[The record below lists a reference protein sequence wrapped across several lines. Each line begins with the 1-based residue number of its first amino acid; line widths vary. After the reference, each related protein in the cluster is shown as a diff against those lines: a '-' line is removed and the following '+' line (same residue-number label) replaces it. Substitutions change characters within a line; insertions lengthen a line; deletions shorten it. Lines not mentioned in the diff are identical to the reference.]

1 MTLHVLW
8 GLAQWQAGLF
18 AGARCPGS
26 DPPAPT
32 VPSIRS
38 SFNVSLSRY
47 LQPARRNPLDSSA
60 RDCTAERPGR
70 CGDHPQLHD
79 PRTSRTDQQ
88 RTGRSLAAL
97 EAGSKHQHELI
108 AEFHGRQTK
117 RLTNLVTHSKTF
129 REEILDDDLFHDL
142 GNVLYAAECGDWWL
156 TTAQL
161 IEIGPGNKAQMLHRD
176 MAQYQPFV
184 AMNKHAPRT
193 ITNLM
198 LALTDFTEENGAT
211 RLIPGSQDWDDFDD
225 VGTPE
230 MTIPALLKAGDAVLF
245 GGKVVHG
252 GGANV
257 TADFY
262 RRGLTIPMQ
271 ASIITPEEAY
281 PLIVPLELVR
291 TLAPRVQKI
300 LGFRSQYPNGS
311 PGLWQH
317 NYADLA
323 DYLQL

>member
-1 MTLHVLW
+1 MMFFW

-18 AGARCPGS
+18 RRCPLPGQR
-26 DPPAPT
+26 PACAN
-32 VPSIRS
+32 RS
-38 SFNVSLSRY
+38 FNPEFFNVSLSRY
-47 LQPARRNPLDSSA
+47 LQPARRNLLDSSA

-88 RTGRSLAAL
+88 RTGRSPGRARGRLQ
-97 EAGSKHQHELI
+97 HQHELI
-108 AEFHGRQTK
+108 VEFHGRQTK

-211 RLIPGSQDWDDFDD
+211 RLIPGART
-225 VGTPE
+225 G
-230 MTIPALLKAGDAVLF
+230 MTS
-245 GGKVVHG
+245 
-252 GGANV
+252 
-257 TADFY
+257 T
-262 RRGLTIPMQ
+262 M
-271 ASIITPEEAY
+271 
-281 PLIVPLELVR
+281 
-291 TLAPRVQKI
+291 
-300 LGFRSQYPNGS
+300 
-311 PGLWQH
+311 
-317 NYADLA
+317 
-323 DYLQL
+323 

>member
-1 MTLHVLW
+1 MSASRDSMPSLPVVTRSTS
-8 GLAQWQAGLF
+8 AQEIALLSDQAGAVIIRNF
-18 AGARCPGS
+18 M
-26 DPPAPT
+26 PPEQVVRINNELDAP
-32 VPSIRS
+32 
-38 SFNVSLSRY
+38 
-47 LQPARRNPLDSSA
+47 
-60 RDCTAERPGR
+60 
-70 CGDHPQLHD
+70 
-79 PRTSRTDQQ
+79 
-88 RTGRSLAAL
+88 LAAL
-97 EAGSKHQHELI
+97 DAGSKHEHALI
-108 AEFHGRQTK
+108 AEFHGHQTK

-129 REEILDDDLFHDL
+129 REEILDDDLFHEL
-142 GNVLYAAECGDWWL
+142 GNVLFAPECGDWWL

-184 AMNKHAPRT
+184 AMNKHAPRA

-211 RLIPGSQDWDDFDD
+211 RLIPGSQDWDDFND

-257 TADFY
+257 TADYY

-291 TLAPRVQKI
+291 TLSLRVQKI

>member
-1 MTLHVLW
+1 M
-8 GLAQWQAGLF
+8 F
-18 AGARCPGS
+18 AGARCPVARINNEL
-26 DPPAPT
+26 DAP
-32 VPSIRS
+32 
-38 SFNVSLSRY
+38 
-47 LQPARRNPLDSSA
+47 
-60 RDCTAERPGR
+60 
-70 CGDHPQLHD
+70 
-79 PRTSRTDQQ
+79 
-88 RTGRSLAAL
+88 LAAL

>member
-1 MTLHVLW
+1 MSASRNSTPSLPVVTRSTS
-8 GLAQWQAGLF
+8 AQEIALLSDQAGAVIIRNF
-18 AGARCPGS
+18 MTPEQVARINS
-26 DPPAPT
+26 ELDAP
-32 VPSIRS
+32 
-38 SFNVSLSRY
+38 
-47 LQPARRNPLDSSA
+47 
-60 RDCTAERPGR
+60 
-70 CGDHPQLHD
+70 
-79 PRTSRTDQQ
+79 
-88 RTGRSLAAL
+88 LAAL
-97 EAGSKHQHELI
+97 DAGSRHEHALI
-108 AEFHGRQTK
+108 AEFHGHQTK

-129 REEILDDDLFHDL
+129 REEVLDDDLFHEL
-142 GNVLYAAECGDWWL
+142 GNVLYAPECGDWWL

-176 MAQYQPFV
+176 MMQYQPFV
-184 AMNKHAPRT
+184 AMSKHAPRA

-257 TADFY
+257 TTDYY

-291 TLAPRVQKI
+291 TLSPRVQKI

>member
-1 MTLHVLW
+1 MSASRDSLP
-8 GLAQWQAGLF
+8 GLPVVTRSNSAEEIALLSDQAG
-18 AGARCPGS
+18 A
-26 DPPAPT
+26 
-32 VPSIRS
+32 VIIRS
-38 SFNVSLSRY
+38 FLTPEQVVRINDELEA
-47 LQPARRNPLDSSA
+47 P
-60 RDCTAERPGR
+60 
-70 CGDHPQLHD
+70 
-79 PRTSRTDQQ
+79 
-88 RTGRSLAAL
+88 LAAL
-97 EAGSKHQHELI
+97 DAGSKHEHALV
-108 AEFHGRQTK
+108 AEFHGHQTK

-129 REEILDDDLFHDL
+129 REEILDDDLFHEL
-142 GNVLYAAECGDWWL
+142 GRVLYEPECGDWWL

-184 AMNKHAPRT
+184 AMNKHAPRA

-211 RLIPGSQDWDDFDD
+211 RLIPGSQDWDDFEEL
-225 VGTPE
+225 GTPE
-230 MTIPALLKAGDAVLF
+230 MTIPALLNAGDAVLF

-252 GGANV
+252 GGPNV
-257 TADFY
+257 TTDYY

-271 ASIITPEEAY
+271 ASVITPEEAY
-281 PLIVPLELVR
+281 PLIVPLEIVR
-291 TLAPRVQKI
+291 TLSPRVQKI
-300 LGFRSQYPNGS
+300 LGFRSQYPHGS

>member
-1 MTLHVLW
+1 MPASRESLPSLPIVTRSTS
-8 GLAQWQAGLF
+8 AQEIALLSDQAGAVIIRNFMTPEQVVRINDELE
-18 AGARCPGS
+18 
-26 DPPAPT
+26 APLA
-32 VPSIRS
+32 
-38 SFNVSLSRY
+38 SL
-47 LQPARRNPLDSSA
+47 D
-60 RDCTAERPGR
+60 
-70 CGDHPQLHD
+70 
-79 PRTSRTDQQ
+79 
-88 RTGRSLAAL
+88 
-97 EAGSKHQHELI
+97 AGSKHEHELI
-108 AEFHGRQTK
+108 AAFHGQQTK
-117 RLTNLVTHSKTF
+117 RLTNLVTYSKTF
-129 REEILDDDLFHDL
+129 REEILEDDLFHEL
-142 GNVLYAAECGDWWL
+142 GRVLFEPECGDWWL

-161 IEIGPGNKAQMLHRD
+161 IEIGPGNNAQMLHRD

-184 AMNKHAPRT
+184 AMNKNAPRA
-193 ITNLM
+193 IANLM
-198 LALTDFTEENGAT
+198 LALTDFTEDNGAT
-211 RLIPGSQDWDDFDD
+211 RLIPGSQDWDDFEE

-257 TADFY
+257 STDQY

-281 PLIVPLELVR
+281 PLIVPLEVAR
-291 TLAPRVQKI
+291 TLSPRVQKI

>member
-1 MTLHVLW
+1 MT
-8 GLAQWQAGLF
+8 
-18 AGARCPGS
+18 
-26 DPPAPT
+26 T
-32 VPSIRS
+32 S
-38 SFNVSLSRY
+38 S
-47 LQPARRNPLDSSA
+47 
-60 RDCTAERPGR
+60 RP
-70 CGDHPQLHD
+70 
-79 PRTSRTDQQ
+79 
-88 RTGRSLAAL
+88 
-97 EAGSKHQHELI
+97 
-108 AEFHGRQTK
+108 
-117 RLTNLVTHSKTF
+117 
-129 REEILDDDLFHDL
+129 